1 MAQSTHQ
8 TGPRPN
14 QRGLGWA
21 LFVLFITVSVLCIFV
36 IWGDN
41 LSGEKNETPSYYR
54 DTFIIDDSV
63 YATVTAEAA
72 AAEQAM
78 TSTPAP

>member
-1 MAQSTHQ
+1 MAQTTHQ
-8 TGPRPN
+8 SGPRPN

-21 LFVLFITVSVLCIFV
+21 LLVLFITVSVLCIIM

-41 LSGEKNETPSYYR
+41 LSGEENDMPSYYR
-54 DTFIIDDSV
+54 DTFVIDDSV

-78 TSTPAP
+78 TPTSAP